1 MKDKKKVK
9 LLAQSEI
16 TIEVMREQAKRVK
29 ERGKDKE
36 KKKKPLS

>member
-16 TIEVMREQAKRVK
+16 TIEVMREQAKRVMERTK
-29 ERGKDKE
+29 ETI
-36 KKKKPLS
+36 KKTK